1 MRNYTYLKLYTLLLC
16 GPKSAI
22 KPESKY
28 VINPELFSF
37 HHVLY
42 MNWTVP
48 RLDLLEP
55 SGPFMQLGL

>member
-16 GPKSAI
+16 GPKSAV
-22 KPESKY
+22 KSESKY

-37 HHVLY
+37 HRVLY

-48 RLDLLEP
+48 RLDLPEP